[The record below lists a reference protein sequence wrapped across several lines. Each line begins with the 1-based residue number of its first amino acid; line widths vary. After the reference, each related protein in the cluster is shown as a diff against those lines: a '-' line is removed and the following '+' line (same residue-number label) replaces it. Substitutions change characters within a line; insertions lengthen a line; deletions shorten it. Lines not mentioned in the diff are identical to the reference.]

1 MLMTDSP
8 ATAPAELLDFDSR
21 DWPSRQAWRDALA
34 EDLPAPEPPRTR
46 RCGWCRASGL
56 HLDTRGG
63 LERHNAP
70 GRGRCRGFETY
81 RTEDTRG
88 Y

>member
-8 ATAPAELLDFDSR
+8 ATAPAELT
-21 DWPSRQAWRDALA
+21 
-34 EDLPAPEPPRTR
+34 PRTR

-63 LERHNAP
+63 LERHRTSY
-70 GRGRCRGFETY
+70 GGWCRGFETFL
-81 RTEDTRG
+81 TEETRG